1 MNIFVEGKPFQID
14 VPHDATYGAII
25 KTVEELMTQKNRIVS
40 GVSIDS
46 KKLTPDEEE
55 TLTDQVIAAD
65 SRIDVEVIEA
75 RALLIKALE
84 EAEGDL
90 PGLSESMRKVAFS
103 LQTGLKQEAFT
114 IFQGCLEVWRQVINL
129 LQLSQDILQCD
140 LENVDIDGKTIREIN
155 ENLVQVL
162 METKEAMEAD
172 DLVRI
177 SDMLE
182 YELCAKAEEEQKVI
196 QWLIELARSNS
207 VVE

>member
-1 MNIFVEGKPFQID
+1 MNIFVEGKPFQVD
-14 VPHDATYGAII
+14 VPPDATYGAII

-40 GVSIDS
+40 SVSIDS
-46 KKLTPDEEE
+46 KKLTSDEEE
-55 TLTDQVIAAD
+55 TLTGQVIAAD

-75 RALLIKALE
+75 RALLVKALE
-84 EAEGDL
+84 EAEQDL
-90 PGLSESMRKVAFS
+90 SGLSESMRQVAFS

-114 IFQGCLEVWRQVINL
+114 IFQGCLEIWRQVINL
-129 LQLSQDILQCD
+129 LQLSQEILQCD
-140 LENVDIDGKTIREIN
+140 IENIDIDGKTIREIN

-162 METKEAMEAD
+162 METKDAMEAD

-182 YELCAKAEEEQKVI
+182 YELCAKAEEEQKVV
-196 QWLIELARSNS
+196 QRLIELAGSNS

>member
-1 MNIFVEGKPFQID
+1 MNIFVEGKPFQVD
-14 VPHDATYGAII
+14 VPPDATYGVII
-25 KTVEELMTQKNRIVS
+25 KTVEELMTKKNRIVS

-55 TLTDQVIAAD
+55 TITDQVIDQD

-75 RALLIKALE
+75 RALLVKALH
-84 EAEGDL
+84 EAEQDL
-90 PGLSESMRKVAFS
+90 SGLPESMRKVAFS

-114 IFQGCLEVWRQVINL
+114 IFQGCLEIWRQVINL
-129 LQLSQDILQCD
+129 LQLSQEILQCD
-140 LENVDIDGKTIREIN
+140 IENIDIDGKTIREIN

-162 METKEAMEAD
+162 METKDAMEAD

-182 YELCAKAEEEQKVI
+182 YELCAKAEEEQKVV
-196 QWLIELARSNS
+196 QRLIEFASSNS